1 MNIIFATSA
10 FANDLDKAL
19 ELTISGNYDEAL
31 KIITLAVEN
40 NEPRGY
46 GAIGLYK
53 LLGLGMK
60 QDCSQAYKYFA
71 QAAEGGHEPS
81 MNLLSVLSLPSDLDV
96 SFELFSDSKNADLSI
111 NAISKCRIKN
121 VEKALIYTSKLAEL
135 QNAEGLNNL
144 GAMYE
149 HGIYVEKDLEKSI
162 EYFQLS
168 SDKGYSLATLNLIEV
183 YSEQN
188 KSEIKSLS
196 KKLILKNEYRDRA
209 FYHLGAYYINNE
221 TEKDISLGMV
231 FISIAYYL
239 GDELL
244 QTHILENTNI
254 SEDFDA
260 KFSEVQL
267 ELSNCINDKFELC
280 DDIIN
285 KIKSIN

>member
-1 MNIIFATSA
+1 MKRILVLFINIIFASSA
-10 FANDLDKAL
+10 YANDLDKAL

-31 KIITLAVEN
+31 QIITLAVED

-46 GAIGLYK
+46 GALGYYK

-60 QDCSQAYKYFA
+60 QDCSQAYKYFEK
-71 QAAEGGHEPS
+71 AAEGGHESS
-81 MNLLSVLSLPSDLDV
+81 MNVLSVLSLPSDFDISV
-96 SFELFSDSKNADLSI
+96 ETFSDFNNVDLSI

-149 HGIYVEKDLEKSI
+149 HGIYVEKDIEKSI

-168 SDKGYSLATLNLIEV
+168 SDKGHSLATLNLIEV
-183 YSEQN
+183 YSEQS

-196 KKLILKNEYRDRA
+196 KKLILKNEYRDKA
-209 FYHLGAYYINNE
+209 FYHLGSYYINNE
-221 TEKDISLGMV
+221 TEKDIPLGMV

-239 GDELL
+239 GDESL
-244 QTHILENTNI
+244 Q
-254 SEDFDA
+254 
-260 KFSEVQL
+260 
-267 ELSNCINDKFELC
+267 
-280 DDIIN
+280 
-285 KIKSIN
+285 